1 MSTETH
7 IERFKSYPMGPHL
20 RSYLGIN
27 DSVYAGDAT
36 PHYDSEEAAAFTAFL
51 ASYHSLAKTKQ
62 TLTRSEL
69 VDLLDELV
77 TMDLPS
83 AALQLADE
91 YPDVK
96 HAQDFRAQLALGVA
110 AMLSGDIT
118 TAEEQFRHAQE
129 LIPEE
134 PAPYVNL
141 VQIFLNQN
149 RMDEAELW
157 CLAGLDAEPNHFAL
171 WDLLALLLRE
181 KHGEYMPDTLFGLA
195 EKRCSWAGLSLA
207 ANLTT
212 TGDRYLKAA
221 VLEKLYHQGE
231 RDPQFLIELTGA
243 YGIAGEFSKIPTVIW
258 QAENL
263 NSKGLPWQLHVHAAQ
278 ALLSLNQANDALRH
292 IDKGLA
298 ANDLPEEAQA
308 ALAELRDEAKTML
321 DTPPVAP
328 LN

>member
-1 MSTETH
+1 
-7 IERFKSYPMGPHL
+7 
-20 RSYLGIN
+20 
-27 DSVYAGDAT
+27 
-36 PHYDSEEAAAFTAFL
+36 L
-51 ASYHSLAKTKQ
+51 ASYHQQVKNKQ
-62 TLTRSEL
+62 KLTRTEL

-77 TMDLPS
+77 TMALPN

-96 HAQDFRAQLALGVA
+96 HAQDFRAQLALGIA
-110 AMLSGDIT
+110 AMLAGDHQF
-118 TAEEQFRHAQE
+118 AEAQFRHAQE

-141 VQIFLNQN
+141 VQMFMNQD

-181 KHGEYMPDTLFGLA
+181 KHGEYMPDTLLGLA

-212 TGDRYLKAA
+212 TGDRYLKAG

-243 YGIAGEFSKIPTVIW
+243 YGIAGDFNKIPPVIW
-258 QAENL
+258 QAESL
-263 NSKGLPWQLHVHAAQ
+263 NTKGLPWQLHVHAAQ
-278 ALLSLNQANDALRH
+278 ALLSLNQPEDAMRH
-292 IDKGLA
+292 LEKGLIA
-298 ANDLPEEAQA
+298 EGLPDEARA
-308 ALAELRDEAKTML
+308 ALAELKDETKTLL
-321 DTPPVAP
+321 DTPPAAP

>member
-1 MSTETH
+1 MTTDLQ

-20 RSYLGIN
+20 RSYLGIAEDLYEGEVSPHH
-27 DSVYAGDAT
+27 DSD
-36 PHYDSEEAAAFTAFL
+36 EAEALTHFL
-51 ASYHSLAKTKQ
+51 ASYHRQAKAKQRLTK
-62 TLTRSEL
+62 TEI

-77 TMDLPS
+77 TMDLPT
-83 AALQLADE
+83 AALQLAEE
-91 YPDVK
+91 YPDIK
-96 HAQDFRAQLALGVA
+96 NAQDFRAQLAIGVA
-110 AMLSGDIT
+110 AMLAGDSDA
-118 TAEEQFRHAQE
+118 AEAQFRQAQE

-141 VQIFLNQN
+141 VQIFLNQG
-149 RMDEAELW
+149 RLDEAELW
-157 CLAGLDAEPNHFAL
+157 CMAGIDAEPNHFAL

-181 KHGEYMPDTLFGLA
+181 KQGEYMPDTLFGIA

-212 TGDRYLKAA
+212 TGDRYLKAG

-243 YGIAGEFSKIPTVIW
+243 YGIAGDFAKIPPVIW

-263 NSKGLPWQLHVHAAQ
+263 NTKGLPWQLHVHAAQ
-278 ALLSLNQANDALRH
+278 ALLSLNQPSDAVRH
-292 IDKGLA
+292 LEKGLA
-298 ANDLPEEAQA
+298 AETLPDEARGA
-308 ALAELRDEAKTML
+308 LTELLAEATELAN
-321 DTPPVAP
+321 TPPPAP